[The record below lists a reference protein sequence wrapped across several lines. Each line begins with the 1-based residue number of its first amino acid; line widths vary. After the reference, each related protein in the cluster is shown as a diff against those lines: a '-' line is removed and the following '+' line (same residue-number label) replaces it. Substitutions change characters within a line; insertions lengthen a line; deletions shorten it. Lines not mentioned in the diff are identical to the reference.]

1 VAQPE
6 PVIYD
11 CLYPGAHAVEGAR
24 YQVRLKESDQESGCW
39 YYFTYECPVK
49 PDIRQRVISC
59 AAKIH
64 WGSIKLARSLNDLST
79 TGNLK
84 EYELK
89 KWKEKIDANIPVPG
103 ERERY
108 KAAMSELGDRLQ
120 LVDMSGAISPSIGTG
135 GISEI
140 AQVLRQGV
148 SKGLPPVGIVI
159 DYAGI
164 VVERMMAS
172 RNEKVD
178 NEFAHLNRFVN
189 NVRVEIASQFNI
201 VTWVLHQLHGEAGA
215 SSPATRQHHSKAR
228 GARNFADN
236 SNFAFNIG
244 TKDPNNNCCLITC
257 TKSRR
262 AESMKDPPIV
272 FMDGAFNMMIPA
284 DGKFALDVSQRRIVD
299 KETINA
305 VVDPAAISGV
315 ISKKP
320 KTNIIN
326 GAGRFIREL

>member
-1 VAQPE
+1 LFDNFFFPFVRQVAGHIGE
-6 PVIYD
+6 NET
-11 CLYPGAHAVEGAR
+11 GAH
-24 YQVRLKESDQESGCW
+24 C
-39 YYFTYECPVK
+39 
-49 PDIRQRVISC
+49 
-59 AAKIH
+59 
-64 WGSIKLARSLNDLST
+64 
-79 TGNLK
+79 
-84 EYELK
+84 
-89 KWKEKIDANIPVPG
+89 IDANIARGIFARGCFGDRDNSGFGRCVVRLAGAAERRGRADAGAELPVPG

-272 FMDGAFNMMIPA
+272 FMDGAFNRMIPA